1 MKSKHGTYLRLS
13 LWVLYSSIVF
23 GGKLRTLRNVSR
35 ILAVVDESDAV
46 LFHTDIISS
55 YKHQYTVIY
64 NIKDHRICWNN
75 LHTFEQLISTKAMYN
90 KLF

>member
-1 MKSKHGTYLRLS
+1 MDSKYGTYLRLS
-13 LWVLYSSIVF
+13 LCVLYSSIVF

-55 YKHQYTVIY
+55 YKH
-64 NIKDHRICWNN
+64 
-75 LHTFEQLISTKAMYN
+75 
-90 KLF
+90 

>member
-1 MKSKHGTYLRLS
+1 MSLHQFKLPDIMNSNTVSTYLRLS
-13 LWVLYSSIVF
+13 LWVLYSSTVF

-55 YKHQYTVIY
+55 
-64 NIKDHRICWNN
+64 
-75 LHTFEQLISTKAMYN
+75 
-90 KLF
+90 